1 MIQYQ
6 QRERERRE
14 RGREEGER
22 GEGMIKEGKG
32 GDDGRE
38 KGLRKIKG
46 NQTKQ

>member
-32 GDDGRE
+32 GGGRWEREGTE
-38 KGLRKIKG
+38 KDQR
-46 NQTKQ
+46 

>member
-32 GDDGRE
+32 GGRWEREGTE
-38 KGLRKIKG
+38 KDQR
-46 NQTKQ
+46 